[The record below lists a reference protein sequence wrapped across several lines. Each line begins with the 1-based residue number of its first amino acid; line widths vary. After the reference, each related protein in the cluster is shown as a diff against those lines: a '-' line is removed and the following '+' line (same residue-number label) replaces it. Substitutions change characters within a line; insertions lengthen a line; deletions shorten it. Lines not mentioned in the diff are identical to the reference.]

1 MSWLSK
7 ILGKGDQSSTESWPG
22 DALLIDVRSP
32 SEFQAGHVEG
42 AVNLPLSELAAS
54 APSRLPDKTRPLVLY
69 CQSGMRSASAQQWL
83 QAHGYQHLINGRSA
97 STVAFRLQRQI
108 VRG

>member
-7 ILGKGDQSSTESWPG
+7 ILGLSDQASTDLWSE
-22 DALLIDVRSP
+22 DALVVDVRSP
-32 SEFQAGHVEG
+32 SEFRSAHVEG
-42 AVNLPLSELAAS
+42 ALNLPLPELAEA
-54 APSRLPDKTRPLVLY
+54 APDRLPDKARPLVLY

-83 QAHGYQHLINGRSA
+83 QAQGYQHLINGRSA